1 MEARKEVMLTMRM
14 NRFVAWLLVM
24 CAAQVAYA
32 ELPSKPVLTLE
43 VARRVGAAAYA
54 EALRRG
60 ATVVIAVV
68 DDGGHVVFLERLN
81 DTQVASVDVGIGKA
95 RTAAIFRR
103 PSKVFEDQIR
113 DGRVAALA
121 LPGATPLQ
129 GGIPLEVNGRVIG
142 AIGVSG
148 NTPQEDE
155 DIAKAGAAALPP
167 VTGAGEGGPAVS
179 YWSGREVA
187 AAFAN
192 GSVLFGGDDGR
203 NYMVHASHRDGPGM
217 AEVHTLDADIIHV
230 LEGSATFVTGGALE
244 HAQTT
249 APGEIR
255 GTSIRNGE
263 ERRISKGDVLIVP
276 AGTPHWFK
284 DVPGP
289 LNYYVVKVR

>member
-1 MEARKEVMLTMRM
+1 MRVV
-14 NRFVAWLLVM
+14 RCVALLLVVL
-24 CAAQVAYA
+24 AAKTADA
-32 ELPSKPVLTLE
+32 ELPSKSVLTLE
-43 VARRVGAAAYA
+43 VAKRVGAAAEA
-54 EALRRG
+54 EAVKRG

-68 DDGGHVVFLERLN
+68 DDGGHVLFLERLN

-129 GGIPLEVNGRVIG
+129 GGIPLELNGRVIG

-155 DIAKAGAAALPP
+155 DIAKAGAAALAAAA
-167 VTGAGEGGPAVS
+167 GGEGTPAVS
-179 YWSGREVA
+179 YWKSHEVA
-187 AAFAN
+187 AAFAK
-192 GSVLFGGDDGR
+192 GSVLFGGEDGR
-203 NYMVHASHRDGPGM
+203 NYMVHASHRDGPGL
-217 AEVHTLDADIIHV
+217 AEVHTFDADIIHV
-230 LEGSATFVTGGALE
+230 LEGSATLVTGGTVE
-244 HAQTT
+244 NGKTT

-255 GTSIRNGE
+255 GSAIRNGE
-263 ERRISKGDVLIVP
+263 ERRIATGDVLIVP

-284 DVPGP
+284 DVSGP